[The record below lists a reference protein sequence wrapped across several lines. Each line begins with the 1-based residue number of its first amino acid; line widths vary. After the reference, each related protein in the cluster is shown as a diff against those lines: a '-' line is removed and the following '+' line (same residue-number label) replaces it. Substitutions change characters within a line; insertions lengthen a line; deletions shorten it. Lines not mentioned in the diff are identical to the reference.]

1 MVSIGPYSQSYNF
14 THMYD
19 FGDLRSCKQSKSK
32 SEYCPH
38 SLMGIIN
45 SHPEFQKF
53 NHMVII
59 AKLDHILNEPQA
71 NFTLFVPSDTS
82 IDGLGNE
89 IFLNMDD
96 GTARHIVMSSM
107 LDYKIP
113 SEILESSPASYFI
126 TKDPPNRLFIGNIS
140 GKTFIN
146 DDINVIHKNI
156 LASNGIIHVIDK
168 LIWPYMI

>member
-1 MVSIGPYSQSYNF
+1 MVSIGPYSQSYNY

-19 FGDLRSCKQSKSK
+19 FGDLRACGKQK

-38 SLMGIIN
+38 ALMGIIS
-45 SHPEFQKF
+45 SHPDFQKF
-53 NHMVII
+53 HHMVSV
-59 AKLDHILNEPQA
+59 ARLEHILNDSQA
-71 NFTLFVPSDTS
+71 NFTLFVPSDAA
-82 IDGLGNE
+82 INGLGNE

-96 GTARHIVMSSM
+96 GTARHIVKSSM
-107 LDYKIP
+107 LDYRIP
-113 SEILESSPASYFI
+113 SEILESSPASYFM

-146 DDINVIHKNI
+146 NDINVIHKDI

-168 LIWPYMI
+168 LIWPDMV